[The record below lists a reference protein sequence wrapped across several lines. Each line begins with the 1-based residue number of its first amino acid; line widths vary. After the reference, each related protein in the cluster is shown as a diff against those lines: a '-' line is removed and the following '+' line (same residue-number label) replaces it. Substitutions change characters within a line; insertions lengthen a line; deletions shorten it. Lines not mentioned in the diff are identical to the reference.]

1 MCLVCREIATIAG
14 KISMKYIVVTGGV
27 VSGLGKGITISSIGR
42 ILKASG
48 VRVTS
53 IKIDPYLNVDAG
65 TMSPFEH
72 GETFVLDDGG
82 ETDLDL
88 GNYERFLDITLTAR
102 HNITSGK
109 IYKEVIN
116 QERRGDYL
124 GKTVQIVPHA
134 TDMVQSWIKEVA
146 RNTVDGSGMVP
157 DVCLIEVG
165 GTVGDIESMV
175 FLEALRQFQFL
186 VGRDNILFLHV
197 SLVPVLGSVG
207 EQKTKPTQHSVKELR
222 GLGLSPDVIVCRST
236 EMLSQSTKNRIS
248 AFCHVDPANVMAVHD
263 VSNIYHVPLILEKQ
277 GIHRIIKE
285 KLGLEMMA
293 DSPDLT
299 EWSKIAHIVDSATEK
314 VDIAIVGKYT
324 GLQDAYLSVIKSLK
338 HAGIHLETEVALH
351 WVEASDLEEE
361 TKSSDPAKHAAA
373 WEALRAVAGVVVPGG
388 FGVRGVEGKV
398 LAAKY
403 CREHKKPFLGVC
415 LGMQVMVI
423 EYARSVLELK
433 GANSTEFDEATAHP
447 VVLFMPEINQKVM
460 GGTMRLGARATII
473 SPTLAD
479 GAPTLARE
487 VYGFP
492 LEEEGSEGASGE
504 PASSSSLASMTLSV
518 MERHR
523 HRYEVNP
530 DKVEAL
536 EAGGKGLIFSGRDDQ
551 GVRMEIAELPR
562 SEHPFYFGTQF
573 HPEFK
578 SRPNRPSPPFYAL
591 VVAARA
597 AVRGGNGSSSKA
609 NAKAPGTPSKVS
621 VDAKASSLGAAGG
634 LWRQYEAQLMMT
646 AAQNA
651 VLLSSPL
658 LGKRDRDRMGT
669 PTSAGAGA
677 GAGVGAGV
685 GGSGGQLV
693 TASEAYSSA
702 PSPRI
707 GVGSSTKSPRALW
720 ASGK

>member
-1 MCLVCREIATIAG
+1 
-14 KISMKYIVVTGGV
+14 MKYIVVTGGV

-42 ILKASG
+42 ILKSSG

-53 IKIDPYLNVDAG
+53 IKIDPYLNEDAG

-88 GNYERFLDITLTAR
+88 GNYERFLDVTLTAR

-146 RNTVDGSGMVP
+146 RHTVDGSGLVP

-175 FLEALRQFQFL
+175 FLEALRQFQFIA
-186 VGRDNILFLHV
+186 GRENILFLHV

-236 EMLSQSTKNRIS
+236 EELSQATKNRIS
-248 AFCHVDPANVMAVHD
+248 AFCHVDPSNVMAVHD
-263 VSNIYHVPLILEKQ
+263 VSNIYHVPLILMKQ
-277 GIHRIIKE
+277 RIHTIIKD
-285 KLGLEMMA
+285 KLCLEMMA
-293 DSPDLT
+293 NEPDLRDWERMAT
-299 EWSKIAHIVDSATEK
+299 IVDTASEK
-314 VDIAIVGKYT
+314 VSVAIVGKYT
-324 GLQDAYLSVIKSLK
+324 GLQDAYLSVLKSLK
-338 HAGIHLETEVALH
+338 HAGIHQEVDVAVH

-361 TKSSDPAKHAAA
+361 TKASDPAKHAAA
-373 WEALRAVAGVVVPGG
+373 WAALTGAAGVVVPGG
-388 FGVRGVEGKV
+388 FGVRGVEGKI
-398 LAAKY
+398 LAAKH
-403 CREHKKPFLGVC
+403 CREHRLPYLGVC

-423 EYARSVLELK
+423 EYARHVLGLK

-460 GGTMRLGARATII
+460 GGTMRLGSRATTIT
-473 SPTLAD
+473 PTLPD

-492 LEEEGSEGASGE
+492 LDDEGAPSSGSQGT
-504 PASSSSLASMTLSV
+504 PGDGVVLSV

-530 DKVEAL
+530 SKVEQI
-536 EAGGKGLIFSGRDDQ
+536 ERGGRGLVFSGRDDQ

-562 SEHPFYFGTQF
+562 SDHPFYFGTQF

-591 VVAARA
+591 VAAARA
-597 AVRGGNGSSSKA
+597 HQASGAGSVTNGSSGSKGKAKAQSNGSSSS
-609 NAKAPGTPSKVS
+609 GSGSKP
-621 VDAKASSLGAAGG
+621 ALGVAGAM
-634 LWRQYEAQLMMT
+634 WRQHEAQLMLT
-646 AAQNA
+646 AAHNA
-651 VLLSSPL
+651 VALSP
-658 LGKRDRDRMGT
+658 LGKRDRSLSSS
-669 PTSAGAGA
+669 SASKEASA
-677 GAGVGAGV
+677 VVA
-685 GGSGGQLV
+685 
-693 TASEAYSSA
+693 ASEAYSSN
-702 PSPRI
+702 
-707 GVGSSTKSPRALW
+707 GVKSPRGSA
-720 ASGK
+720 AAVPGSGGKNPRAPSI

>member
-1 MCLVCREIATIAG
+1 
-14 KISMKYIVVTGGV
+14 MKYIVVTGGV

-146 RNTVDGSGMVP
+146 RNTVDGSGLVP

-186 VGRDNILFLHV
+186 VGRGNILFLHV

-263 VSNIYHVPLILEKQ
+263 VSNIYHVPLILRKQ
-277 GIHRIIKE
+277 GIHTIIKE

-293 DSPDLT
+293 DAPDLT
-299 EWSKIAHIVDSATEK
+299 EWSKIAHIVDTAADK
-314 VDIAIVGKYT
+314 VTIAVVGKYT

-338 HAGIHLETEVALH
+338 HAGILLETDVSIQ

-361 TKSSDPAKHAAA
+361 TKSSDPAKHTAA
-373 WEALRAVAGVVVPGG
+373 WETLREVAGVVVPGG

-398 LAAKY
+398 LAAKF

-423 EYARSVLELK
+423 EYARSVLGLK
-433 GANSTEFDEATAHP
+433 GANSTEFDEVTAHP
-447 VVLFMPEINQKVM
+447 MVLFMPEINQKVM
-460 GGTMRLGARATII
+460 GGTMRLGARATLI

-479 GAPTLARE
+479 GSPTLARE

-492 LEEEGSEGASGE
+492 LDEEVDGTDAL
-504 PASSSSLASMTLSV
+504 SSLTLSV

-591 VVAARA
+591 VVAAVA
-597 AVRGGNGSSSKA
+597 ASSSAPRGSSGSSA
-609 NAKAPGTPSKVS
+609 VATPTASRALSSKVCTPPTLS
-621 VDAKASSLGAAGG
+621 LDLPASSSSPLGVAGAM
-634 LWRQYEAQLMMT
+634 WRQYEAQLMMT
-646 AAQNA
+646 AAHNA

-658 LGKRDRDRMGT
+658 GKRDRAG
-669 PTSAGAGA
+669 SSSSSASAAGAASASGFA
-677 GAGVGAGV
+677 ASEAL
-685 GGSGGQLV
+685 GGSG
-693 TASEAYSSA
+693 SRSS
-702 PSPRI
+702 RI
-707 GVGSSTKSPRALW
+707 GVSSSSKSPRAL
-720 ASGK
+720 

>member
-1 MCLVCREIATIAG
+1 
-14 KISMKYIVVTGGV
+14 MKYIVVTGGV

-42 ILKASG
+42 ILKSSG

-146 RNTVDGSGMVP
+146 RHTVDGSGLIP

-175 FLEALRQFQFL
+175 FLEALRQFQFIA
-186 VGRDNILFLHV
+186 GRENILFLHV

-222 GLGLSPDVIVCRST
+222 GLGLSPDIIVCRST

-248 AFCHVDPANVMAVHD
+248 AFCHVDPSNVMAVHD
-263 VSNIYHVPLILEKQ
+263 VSNIYHVPLILHKQ
-277 GIHRIIKE
+277 NIHTIIKE
-285 KLGLEMMA
+285 KLGLTMMA
-293 DSPDLT
+293 DTPDLKD
-299 EWSKIAHIVDSATEK
+299 WAKMAHVVDSVTEK
-314 VDIAIVGKYT
+314 VHIAIVGKYT

-338 HAGIHLETEVALH
+338 HAGIHLELDVVLH

-361 TKSSDPAKHAAA
+361 TKSSDPQKHTDA
-373 WEALRAVAGVVVPGG
+373 WEAIKTVSGVVVPGG
-388 FGVRGVEGKV
+388 FGIRGVEGKV

-403 CREHKKPFLGVC
+403 CRESKTPYLGVC

-423 EYARSVLELK
+423 EYARHVLGLK
-433 GANSTEFDEATAHP
+433 GANSTEFDESTPHP

-460 GGTMRLGARATII
+460 GGTMRLGARATVIT
-473 SPTLAD
+473 PRLAID
-479 GAPTLARE
+479 GSPTLARE

-492 LEEEGSEGASGE
+492 LDEDMD
-504 PASSSSLASMTLSV
+504 SSSSSSSSNGDDPAAAAAVLENMTMSV

-530 DKVEAL
+530 DKVEAI
-536 EAGGKGLIFSGRDDQ
+536 EKAGHGLIFSGRDDQ

-597 AVRGGNGSSSKA
+597 RQAEATAAALASPLKSKASTSAAVTCTTSSSL
-609 NAKAPGTPSKVS
+609 T
-621 VDAKASSLGAAGG
+621 GG
-634 LWRQYEAQLMMT
+634 LGVAGSMWRQHEASLMVA

-651 VLLSSPL
+651 LLLSSPL
-658 LGKRDRDRMGT
+658 GKRDRAVSF
-669 PTSAGAGA
+669 SAGSPNS
-677 GAGVGAGV
+677 
-685 GGSGGQLV
+685 SGTNASHQYI
-693 TASEAYSSA
+693 TASEAYGSEVKLSRSSSESA
-702 PSPRI
+702 S
-707 GVGSSTKSPRALW
+707 GGCKSPKAL
-720 ASGK
+720 

>member
-1 MCLVCREIATIAG
+1 
-14 KISMKYIVVTGGV
+14 MKYIVVTGGV

-146 RNTVDGSGMVP
+146 RHTVDGSGLVP

-186 VGRDNILFLHV
+186 VGRCNILFLHV

-263 VSNIYHVPLILEKQ
+263 VSNIYHVPLILQKQ
-277 GIHRIIKE
+277 GIHTIIKE

-293 DSPDLT
+293 DVPDLE
-299 EWSKIAHIVDSATEK
+299 EWSKIAHIVDSATDK
-314 VDIAIVGKYT
+314 VTIAIVGKYT

-338 HAGIHLETEVALH
+338 HAGIHLETEVSIQ

-373 WEALRAVAGVVVPGG
+373 WETLRSVAGVVVPGG

-398 LAAKY
+398 LAAKF
-403 CREHKKPFLGVC
+403 CREQKKPFLGVC

-423 EYARSVLELK
+423 EYARSMLELK
-433 GANSTEFDEATAHP
+433 GANSTEFDEATTHP
-447 VVLFMPEINQKVM
+447 MVLFMPEINQKVM

-479 GAPTLARE
+479 GSPTLARE

-492 LEEEGSEGASGE
+492 LVDDIDRSDPQA
-504 PASSSSLASMTLSV
+504 AHLLASMTMSV

-530 DKVEAL
+530 DKVDAL

-562 SEHPFYFGTQF
+562 SVHPFYFGTQV

-597 AVRGGNGSSSKA
+597 ASVPGGHKGAGK
-609 NAKAPGTPSKVS
+609 AKAKVVGTPTKTPEHS
-621 VDAKASSLGAAGG
+621 SSLGAAGA
-634 LWRQYEAQLMMT
+634 LWRQYEARLMMT
-646 AAQNA
+646 AAENA

-658 LGKRDRDRMGT
+658 GKRDRAG
-669 PTSAGAGA
+669 SSSSGASGWGAGGSGKESVGGAGA
-677 GAGVGAGV
+677 GGGAG
-685 GGSGGQLV
+685 GHQFMS
-693 TASEAYSSA
+693 ASEAYGSA
-702 PSPRI
+702 GSPGAKSRRI
-707 GVGSSTKSPRALW
+707 GVSSPSKSPRALW
-720 ASGK
+720 ADKGK

>member
-1 MCLVCREIATIAG
+1 
-14 KISMKYIVVTGGV
+14 MKYIVVTGGV

-42 ILKASG
+42 ILKSSG

-53 IKIDPYLNVDAG
+53 IKIDPYLNEDAG

-88 GNYERFLDITLTAR
+88 GNYERFLDVTLTAR

-146 RNTVDGSGMVP
+146 RHTVDGSGLMP

-175 FLEALRQFQFL
+175 FLEALRQFQFIA
-186 VGRDNILFLHV
+186 GRENILFLHV

-236 EMLSQSTKNRIS
+236 DELSQATKNRIS
-248 AFCHVDPANVMAVHD
+248 AFCHVDPSNVMAVHD
-263 VSNIYHVPLILEKQ
+263 VSNIYHVPLILMKQ
-277 GIHRIIKE
+277 RIHTIIKE

-293 DSPDLT
+293 DVPDLSDWERMAT
-299 EWSKIAHIVDSATEK
+299 IVDTASEK
-314 VDIAIVGKYT
+314 VSVAIVGKYT
-324 GLQDAYLSVIKSLK
+324 GLQDAYLSVLKSLK
-338 HAGIHLETEVALH
+338 HAGIHQEVDVAVH

-361 TKSSDPAKHAAA
+361 TKASDPAKHAAA
-373 WEALRAVAGVVVPGG
+373 WAAIKGAAGVVVPGG

-403 CREHKKPFLGVC
+403 CREHRLPYLGVC

-423 EYARSVLELK
+423 EYARHVLGLK

-460 GGTMRLGARATII
+460 GGTMRLGARATTITP
-473 SPTLAD
+473 SLPD
-479 GAPTLARE
+479 GSPTLARE

-492 LEEEGSEGASGE
+492 VEENNGDGSPSSGS
-504 PASSSSLASMTLSV
+504 PVDGMVLSV

-530 DKVEAL
+530 GKVEL
-536 EAGGKGLIFSGRDDQ
+536 IEGGGRGLVFSGRDDQ

-591 VVAARA
+591 VAAARA
-597 AVRGGNGSSSKA
+597 HQASGAASATGTKAKAKAQGNSSGGGSSSSSS
-609 NAKAPGTPSKVS
+609 GGGGVS
-621 VDAKASSLGAAGG
+621 RPALGVAGAM
-634 LWRQYEAQLMMT
+634 WRQHEAQLMLT

-651 VLLSSPL
+651 VALSP
-658 LGKRDRDRMGT
+658 LGKRERSLSSS
-669 PTSAGAGA
+669 SASKEGAGIVA
-677 GAGVGAGV
+677 
-685 GGSGGQLV
+685 
-693 TASEAYSSA
+693 ASEAYSSA
-702 PSPRI
+702 
-707 GVGSSTKSPRALW
+707 VKSPRG
-720 ASGK
+720 SGGAVPGSAGKNPRAPSI

>member
-1 MCLVCREIATIAG
+1 
-14 KISMKYIVVTGGV
+14 MKYIVVTGGV

-42 ILKASG
+42 ILKSSG

-146 RNTVDGSGMVP
+146 RQTVDGSGLIP

-175 FLEALRQFQFL
+175 FLEALRQFQFIA
-186 VGRDNILFLHV
+186 GRENILFLHV

-222 GLGLSPDVIVCRST
+222 GLGLSPDIIVCRST

-248 AFCHVDPANVMAVHD
+248 AFCHVDPSNVMAVHD
-263 VSNIYHVPLILEKQ
+263 VSNIYHVPLILHKQ
-277 GIHRIIKE
+277 NIHTIIKE
-285 KLGLEMMA
+285 KLGLTMMA
-293 DSPDLT
+293 DTPDLKD
-299 EWSKIAHIVDSATEK
+299 WAKMAHVVDSVTEK
-314 VDIAIVGKYT
+314 VHIAIVGKYT

-338 HAGIHLETEVALH
+338 HAGIHLELDVVLH

-361 TKSSDPAKHAAA
+361 TKSSDPQKHTDA
-373 WEALRAVAGVVVPGG
+373 WEAIKTVSGVVVPGG
-388 FGVRGVEGKV
+388 FGIRGVEGKV

-403 CREHKKPFLGVC
+403 CRESKTPYLGVC

-423 EYARSVLELK
+423 EYARHMLGLK
-433 GANSTEFDEATAHP
+433 GANSTEFDEATPHP

-460 GGTMRLGARATII
+460 GGTMRLGARATVIT
-473 SPTLAD
+473 PRLAID
-479 GAPTLARE
+479 GSPTLARE
-487 VYGFP
+487 VYGFH
-492 LEEEGSEGASGE
+492 LDDKMD
-504 PASSSSLASMTLSV
+504 SSSSSSSNGTDDAAATGSVLENMTMSV

-530 DKVEAL
+530 DKVEAI
-536 EAGGKGLIFSGRDDQ
+536 EKAGHGLIFSGRDDQ

-597 AVRGGNGSSSKA
+597 RQAEATAAAKSSPLKSKA
-609 NAKAPGTPSKVS
+609 AAPTSATATS
-621 VDAKASSLGAAGG
+621 NTSSGLGVAGSM
-634 LWRQYEAQLMMT
+634 WRQHEASLAVA

-651 VLLSSPL
+651 LLLSSPL
-658 LGKRDRDRMGT
+658 LGKRDRSVSF
-669 PTSAGAGA
+669 SAG
-677 GAGVGAGV
+677 
-685 GGSGGQLV
+685 SPSQYI
-693 TASEAYSSA
+693 TASEAYGSEVKVSRSSSESA
-702 PSPRI
+702 S
-707 GVGSSTKSPRALW
+707 GGCKSPKAL
-720 ASGK
+720 